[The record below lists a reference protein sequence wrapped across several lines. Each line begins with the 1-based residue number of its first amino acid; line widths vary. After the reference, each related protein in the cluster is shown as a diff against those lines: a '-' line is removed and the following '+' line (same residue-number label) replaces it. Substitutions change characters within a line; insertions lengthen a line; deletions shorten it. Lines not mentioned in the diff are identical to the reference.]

1 MIKDAPACCGAES
14 EVPQM
19 RGRKLLPTLPNLAA
33 DAWLLLQQALAATLA
48 WLIAT
53 RVMQHHIPFFAPI
66 AAVVALNTSLGQRG
80 TNAVRLLIGVAVG
93 IICGEGGLWLL
104 GAGYLALGMA
114 TFVAMFLAQ
123 LVDRAFVVTAQAASA
138 AILTVTTAGG
148 EGGLDRLLDALV
160 GAGVALVFSQVLFT
174 PDPVRLVQRAEAA
187 ALGEMAEGLRL
198 TAQGMRNRNAGLA
211 ARAVTKLRDLP
222 VQLGELARIV
232 RASAA
237 VARHSLLWQR
247 RRVAVT
253 AETVH
258 ARRLDLL
265 GGSCLLLARAA
276 TTADDS
282 GRGELTEQAQKLAD
296 LLAALAADPAD
307 PLVQHSVR
315 AGALQFAGQ
324 RDTSV
329 AWPVTPDVALG
340 AVAVD
345 VLAFLGVDPLHPDP
359 GHAQP

>member
-1 MIKDAPACCGAES
+1 
-14 EVPQM
+14 M
-19 RGRKLLPTLPNLAA
+19 RARKLLPALPQPLAA

-104 GAGYLALGMA
+104 GAGYLALGVA

-123 LVDRAFVVTAQAASA
+123 LVDRAPVVTAQAASA

-160 GAGVALVFSQVLFT
+160 GAGVALLFSQVLFT
-174 PDPVRLVQRAEAA
+174 PDPVRLVQRAEVA
-187 ALGEMAEGLRL
+187 ALDEMAEGLRL
-198 TAQGMRNRNAGLA
+198 TAQSLRDRNTGLA
-211 ARAVTKLRDLP
+211 ERALTKLCDLP
-222 VQLGELARIV
+222 VQLSELARIL

-247 RRVAVT
+247 RRAAVT
-253 AETVH
+253 AEAAN
-258 ARRLDLL
+258 ARQLDLL
-265 GGSCLLLARAA
+265 GSSCLLLARTA
-276 TTADDS
+276 TTAEDS
-282 GRGELTEQAQKLAD
+282 SRSGLAEQAEQLAD
-296 LLAALAADPAD
+296 LLAALAAGPTEAR
-307 PLVQHSVR
+307 VQHRVGE
-315 AGALQFAGQ
+315 GALQLAGQ
-324 RDTSV
+324 QGRSV
-329 AWPVTPDVALG
+329 AWPVTPEVALR

-345 VLAFLGVDPLHPDP
+345 VLAFLGVDPLQAERERPSTSD
-359 GHAQP
+359 GAGG

>member
-1 MIKDAPACCGAES
+1 MRAWKLPPAL
-14 EVPQM
+14 PQ
-19 RGRKLLPTLPNLAA
+19 RLAA

-93 IICGEGGLWLL
+93 IICGEAGLWLL
-104 GAGYLALGMA
+104 GPGYSALGIA

-123 LVDRAFVVTAQAASA
+123 LVDRAPVVTAQAASA

-174 PDPVRLVQRAEAA
+174 PDPVRLVQRAEVA
-187 ALGEMAEGLRL
+187 ALDEMAEGLRL
-198 TAQGMRNRNAGLA
+198 TAQSLRDRNTGLA
-211 ARAVTKLRDLP
+211 EQALTKLRDLP
-222 VQLGELARIV
+222 VQLSELARIL

-247 RRVAVT
+247 RRAAVS
-253 AETVH
+253 AEAGH
-258 ARRLDLL
+258 ARQLDLL

-276 TTADDS
+276 TTAEDS
-282 GRGELTEQAQKLAD
+282 GRGDLAEQAQKLAD

-307 PLVQHSVR
+307 PLVQHSIR

-324 RDTSV
+324 QDTSV
-329 AWPVTPDVALG
+329 AWPVTPEVALR

-345 VLAFLGVDPLHPDP
+345 VLGFLGVDPLQAERERPSTSD
-359 GHAQP
+359 GAGG